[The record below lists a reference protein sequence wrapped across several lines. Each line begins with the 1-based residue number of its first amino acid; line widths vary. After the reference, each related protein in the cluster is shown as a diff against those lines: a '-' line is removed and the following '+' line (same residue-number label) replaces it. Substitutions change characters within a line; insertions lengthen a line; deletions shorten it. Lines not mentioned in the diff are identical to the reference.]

1 LVVTSALAALVTMSG
16 AAAIAV
22 WQIWRAT
29 DRAVETAV
37 RTRLEA
43 TRETVSPSGQLSSLA
58 ARAGRAALWVQV
70 LDAGGG
76 VVSSSPSLSGDPPL
90 LSLSAAR
97 GSAPPREV
105 SPVGRDID
113 LTVGGAPLQV
123 RGQAGALVVGV
134 ENEGFLDARTQ
145 VIVVVVTAAPLVTLL
160 SAALAWLLTGRTL
173 RSVVQLAE
181 EADALSMAEP
191 HRSLRVAAA
200 DSEMERLV
208 AALNRMLARLDQRFS
223 ENLAASAATTHRL
236 RTPLATL
243 RADAELALTD
253 PDPEAARDAL
263 TRIIEDA
270 DRLATL
276 INHLLASAGPSR
288 RLGGVDELRGPVAR
302 EWQRQA
308 ALKGRELHV
317 VADGAGVVDID
328 ALHACVDPLIENAL
342 QHGSGPT
349 VTVTATVGA
358 TVTVQVENTGS
369 GVPPELVD
377 RLFDP
382 WIGTS
387 RSGLGLWLAREAAR
401 SGGGDL
407 QCLAPGPPVTVFE
420 VHLAAPTTVPAVDP
434 TRAERP

>member
-1 LVVTSALAALVTMSG
+1 
-16 AAAIAV
+16 
-22 WQIWRAT
+22 
-29 DRAVETAV
+29 
-37 RTRLEA
+37 
-43 TRETVSPSGQLSSLA
+43 
-58 ARAGRAALWVQV
+58 
-70 LDAGGG
+70 
-76 VVSSSPSLSGDPPL
+76 
-90 LSLSAAR
+90 
-97 GSAPPREV
+97 V

-113 LTVGGAPLQV
+113 LTVGGAPLSV
-123 RGQAGALVVGV
+123 RGRPGALVVGV

-145 VIVVVVTAAPLVTLL
+145 VVVIVVTAAPLVTLL

-181 EADALSMAEP
+181 EADALSTTEP
-191 HRSLRVAAA
+191 RRSLRVTAA

-243 RADAELALTD
+243 RADAELALAD
-253 PDPEAARDAL
+253 PDPAAARDAL

-288 RLGGVDELRGPVAR
+288 RLGDLDELRGPVAR

-308 ALKGRELHV
+308 ALKGRDLHV
-317 VADGAGVVDID
+317 VTHGAGVVDID
-328 ALHACVDPLIENAL
+328 ALHACVDPLIENAV
-342 QHGSGPT
+342 QHGTGSS
-349 VTVTATVGA
+349 VTVTATVGES
-358 TVTVQVENTGS
+358 VTVRVENTGT
-369 GVPPELVD
+369 GIPTDLVS
-377 RLFDP
+377 RLFEP

-401 SGGGDL
+401 SGGGEL
-407 QCLAPGPPVTVFE
+407 HCASPGPPVTVFE
-420 VHLAAPTTVPAVDP
+420 VQLPAPTSVRAAEQAAPGS
-434 TRAERP
+434 R